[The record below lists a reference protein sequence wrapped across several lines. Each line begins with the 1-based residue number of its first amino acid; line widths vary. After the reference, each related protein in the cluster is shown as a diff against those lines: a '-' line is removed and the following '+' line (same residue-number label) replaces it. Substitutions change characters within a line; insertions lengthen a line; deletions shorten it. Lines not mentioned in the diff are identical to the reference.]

1 MYYSALSL
9 TLLTGF
15 GWGLNWDTILKKR
28 SKNPD
33 HMQLKSE
40 RNETINSI

>member
-9 TLLTGF
+9 TLLAGL
-15 GWGLNWDTILKKR
+15 GWGINWDTILKKK

-33 HMQLKSE
+33 HMQLKTE
-40 RNETINSI
+40 PNNTINSI